1 MKREWKRKISV
12 VLTAATLVTTV
23 FYGYGLEGVRVAKAE
38 TAERQEAVGIS
49 VATHSKEEIR
59 TYLQEHPVNLRQF
72 GNPVTYE
79 QEPVV
84 SAPYSPG
91 ELSAESKEK
100 ALNALNAIRY
110 IAGIPDDVILDEEYG
125 EKVQAGALINYVN
138 GKMSHTPEQPAD
150 MSKELYD
157 LGYSGTSS
165 SNIAWASWDS
175 ASLEFTLVHS
185 WMADDNASNID
196 RVGHRRWVL
205 NPAMGK
211 TGFGAVKGDKGTYS
225 GMYSFDRSRSAAQ
238 YGVCWPAQT
247 MPLEF
252 FEDDYPWSISMGT
265 NVDASS
271 ASVTLTRKRDGQE
284 WNFSSSQSDGVFYVN
299 NEYYGQIGCII
310 FRPDEISY
318 RDGDVFEVEIM
329 GLSQPVSYEVEFFA
343 LEEAKPSASPTP
355 SVRPS
360 SWPGVSP
367 SVAPTKTPVTKP
379 SATPNGNESQESDFV
394 CHEEEGGSIFVDGY
408 VGTDTVVT
416 VPETINGKTVRAV
429 GDAFRGNTE
438 VEEIYLPETVKALSP
453 DAFDGCSNLRIIN
466 LGGFSEI
473 LYWYF
478 RVDGLFRGCTK
489 LEKVMTGDTADFP
502 ILAEDETINLFSRQ
516 ILDHIQYIYLG
527 DNMSDVS
534 DRFFYGNSLEWV
546 EIGKNNSVY
555 TSHEGIVYSAD
566 GKTLIV
572 CGTSYSQE
580 EVEIPYGVETIGNI
594 GFEGCTGIKRVKIP
608 ETVTSIPGNAFWGL
622 DIVIEAKENSYAA
635 QYARE
640 NDIPVEQEGEVLPG
654 NTSQP
659 TEQPTEEPE
668 ESQGP
673 APGTDLPTEKPSVNP
688 VQSPAS
694 PASTEKSQ
702 SSTNIDQGAA
712 GAAMQPGTT
721 SNQNGLG
728 SAGTVASKP
737 AKAVIRSLKSKKL
750 HNVQVVLKNQQGVS
764 GYQIQYG
771 TKKKMR
777 PAKIVSTRTSRVTL
791 KKLKKNRIY
800 YVRARAY
807 RTENGRRVY
816 GAWSSKKKIKVK

>member
-1 MKREWKRKISV
+1 
-12 VLTAATLVTTV
+12 
-23 FYGYGLEGVRVAKAE
+23 
-38 TAERQEAVGIS
+38 
-49 VATHSKEEIR
+49 
-59 TYLQEHPVNLRQF
+59 
-72 GNPVTYE
+72 
-79 QEPVV
+79 
-84 SAPYSPG
+84 
-91 ELSAESKEK
+91 
-100 ALNALNAIRY
+100 
-110 IAGIPDDVILDEEYG
+110 
-125 EKVQAGALINYVN
+125 
-138 GKMSHTPEQPAD
+138 
-150 MSKELYD
+150 
-157 LGYSGTSS
+157 
-165 SNIAWASWDS
+165 
-175 ASLEFTLVHS
+175 
-185 WMADDNASNID
+185 MADDNASNID

-284 WNFSSSQSDGVFYVN
+284 WNFSPSQSDGVFYVN
-299 NEYYGQIGCII
+299 NEYYGQTGCII

-318 RDGDVFEVEIM
+318 RDGDVFEVEIT

-343 LEEAKPSASPTP
+343 LEEAKPSA
-355 SVRPS
+355 
-360 SWPGVSP
+360 
-367 SVAPTKTPVTKP
+367 
-379 SATPNGNESQESDFV
+379 TPNGNESQESEFV
-394 CHEEEGGSIFVDGY
+394 CHEEEGGSLFVDDY

-489 LEKVMTGDTADFP
+489 LEKVMTGDSADFP

-673 APGTDLPTEKPSVNP
+673 APGTDLPTEKPSANP
-688 VQSPAS
+688 VQSPAP
-694 PASTEKSQ
+694 PASTGKPQ
-702 SSTNIDQGAA
+702 SSTDTGQGAA

-721 SNQNGLG
+721 STRMARGAQGLWHPNRQKPL
-728 SAGTVASKP
+728 SAV
-737 AKAVIRSLKSKKL
+737 
-750 HNVQVVLKNQQGVS
+750 
-764 GYQIQYG
+764 
-771 TKKKMR
+771 
-777 PAKIVSTRTSRVTL
+777 
-791 KKLKKNRIY
+791 
-800 YVRARAY
+800 
-807 RTENGRRVY
+807 
-816 GAWSSKKKIKVK
+816 